1 MRRWRHLV
9 LGLAILA
16 GIILVGTIGYIILGF
31 GALDAAYQTVT
42 TITTVGFRE
51 VEPLGGAGKVFTM
64 LLILA
69 GVGTALYTLTVV
81 LELLVEGHFGQAM
94 ERRRMDKRIA
104 ALRGHVI
111 VCGWGRVGRA
121 IAREL
126 QAAGTPHVVI
136 DNDPDRV
143 ATITDHL
150 YVLGDAS
157 DDVVLHHA
165 GIERATALIAAVS
178 TDPANLFITLSGRTL
193 RPDLF
198 IVSRARE
205 EASVPKL
212 ERAGAD
218 RVVNPQEIG
227 GARIA
232 AFVLRPHVTEFLD
245 VVMHERDVELRL
257 EELLVAPESPLAGL
271 SLGQAELPE
280 RTGALVLALRDEAKG
295 FITNPT
301 AGTVIEPGQ
310 VLIAI
315 GTPPQLRALIDV
327 ARPHDRAAHPPSDT
341 ADPPPEQRGQDAPIQ
356 PPRHD
361 APEPVV
367 QTPVPERTEPR

>member
-1 MRRWRHLV
+1 MTHSWRHLV
-9 LGLAILA
+9 LGLSLLA
-16 GIILVGTIGYIILGF
+16 GIILVGTIGYVLLGF

-51 VEPLGGAGKVFTM
+51 VEPLDGVGKVFTM

-81 LELLVEGHFGQAM
+81 LELLVEGHVSQAM
-94 ERRRMDKRIA
+94 ERRKMDKRIA

-121 IAREL
+121 IAREM
-126 QAAGTPHVVI
+126 QSAGTPHVVI

-143 ATITDHL
+143 ATIKDHL

-157 DDVVLHHA
+157 DDAVLHEA
-165 GIERATALIAAVS
+165 GIDRAMALIAAVS
-178 TDPANLFITLSGRTL
+178 TDPANLFITLSGRSL

-205 EASVPKL
+205 DASVAKL

-245 VVMHERDVELRL
+245 VVMHERDIELRL
-257 EELLVAPESPLAGL
+257 EELLVAPDSPLAGL
-271 SLGQAELPE
+271 SLGQADLPE
-280 RTGALVLALRDEAKG
+280 RTGALVLALRDETEG

-301 AGTVIEPGQ
+301 ADTVVQPGQ
-310 VLIAI
+310 ILIAI
-315 GTPPQLRALIDV
+315 GTPPQLRALADV
-327 ARPHDRAAHPPSDT
+327 ARPQDDGEAGPSPELP
-341 ADPPPEQRGQDAPIQ
+341 DPETSDDDAP
-356 PPRHD
+356 D
-361 APEPVV
+361 DKAPEPVI
-367 QTPVPERTEPR
+367 QTTVPERTEPR

>member
-1 MRRWRHLV
+1 VTHSWRHLV
-9 LGLAILA
+9 LALSLLA
-16 GIILVGTIGYIILGF
+16 GIILVGTIGYILLGF

-51 VEPLGGAGKVFTM
+51 VEPLEGVGKVFTM

-81 LELLVEGHFGQAM
+81 LELLVEGHFSQAM

-126 QAAGTPHVVI
+126 QGAGTPHVVI

-143 ATITDHL
+143 ATIKDHL

-157 DDVVLHHA
+157 DDAVLHEA
-165 GIERATALIAAVS
+165 GIDRAVALIAAVS
-178 TDPANLFITLSGRTL
+178 TDPANLFITLSGRSL

-205 EASVPKL
+205 EASVAKL

-245 VVMHERDVELRL
+245 VVMHEREIELRL
-257 EELLVAPESPLAGL
+257 EELLIAPDSPLAGV
-271 SLGQAELPE
+271 SLGQADLPE
-280 RTGALVLALRDEAKG
+280 RTGALVLALRDEAEG

-301 AGTVIEPGQ
+301 AGTVIQPGQ
-310 VLIAI
+310 ILIAI

-327 ARPHDRAAHPPSDT
+327 VRAPDDRAHTRGDGDEPP
-341 ADPPPEQRGQDAPIQ
+341 QHDAPD
-356 PPRHD
+356 D
-361 APEPVV
+361 APEPVIP
-367 QTPVPERTEPR
+367 TAVPERREPR

>member
-1 MRRWRHLV
+1 MRRWRHLA

-16 GIILVGTIGYIILGF
+16 GIIVVGTIGYILLGF

-51 VEPLGGAGKVFTM
+51 VEPLDGPGQVFTM

-94 ERRRMDKRIA
+94 ERRRMEKRIA

-143 ATITDHL
+143 ATINDHL
-150 YVLGDAS
+150 YVFGDAS
-157 DDVVLHHA
+157 DDAVLHRA
-165 GIERATALIAAVS
+165 GIDRATALIAAVS
-178 TDPANLFITLSGRTL
+178 TDPANLFITLSGRSL

-205 EASVPKL
+205 EASGAKL

-245 VVMHERDVELRL
+245 VVMHEREVELRL
-257 EELLVAPESPLAGL
+257 EELLVSPESPLAGV

-280 RTGALVLALRDEAKG
+280 RTGALVLALRDETKG

-301 AGTVIEPGQ
+301 AGTVIQPGQ
-310 VLIAI
+310 ILIAI
-315 GTPPQLRALIDV
+315 GTPPQLRALADV
-327 ARPHDRAAHPPSDT
+327 ACPQHDAARTLNAVVRRPSHAPDRPG
-341 ADPPPEQRGQDAPIQ
+341 R
-356 PPRHD
+356 D
-361 APEPVV
+361 APEPVIRSAV
-367 QTPVPERTEPR
+367 AEPREPR

>member
-1 MRRWRHLV
+1 MRRWRHLA
-9 LGLAILA
+9 LGLSLLA
-16 GIILVGTIGYIILGF
+16 TIIVVGTIGYILLGF

-51 VEPLGGAGKVFTM
+51 VEPLEGGGKVFTM
-64 LLILA
+64 VLILA

-126 QAAGTPHVVI
+126 ASAGTPHVVI
-136 DNDPDRV
+136 DNDPERV
-143 ATITDHL
+143 ATIHDHL

-157 DDVVLHHA
+157 DDAVLQHA
-165 GIERATALIAAVS
+165 GIDRASALIAAVS
-178 TDPANLFITLSGRTL
+178 TDAANLFITLSGRSL

-205 EASVPKL
+205 EASVAKL

-257 EELLVAPESPLAGL
+257 EELLVVPESPLAGI
-271 SLGQAELPE
+271 SLGRAELPE
-280 RTGALVLALRDEAKG
+280 RTGALVLALRDEVKG

-301 AGTVIEPGQ
+301 ATTVIEPGQ
-310 VLIAI
+310 ILIAI
-315 GTPPQLRALIDV
+315 GTPPQLTALADV
-327 ARPHDRAAHPPSDT
+327 TRPA
-341 ADPPPEQRGQDAPIQ
+341 GAPRTSPAERVIQ
-356 PPRHD
+356 
-361 APEPVV
+361 
-367 QTPVPERTEPR
+367 TGVPERTEPR